1 MNEQT
6 PLARWQQNP
15 DGTWEPI
22 RTPSSTGQP
31 GEDGAPGV
39 QGPKGDTGATGAQ
52 GPKGDT
58 GAQGPQGATG
68 PTGPTG
74 ATGPQGPAGPTGPS
88 GASYLPYRYGQNLMW
103 DGSFEQPLVV
113 ETLRTNDAW
122 TASTFQPFQGTTC
135 AQVCGQVNTG
145 SERRLDLLTGV
156 GVNQPGNTRNS
167 AMAVSPGDVVTVEGR
182 VTRWNAGNPHPR
194 MTVSAYSYNAAG
206 TIITPYDP
214 SGTLDLS
221 NLSSGGWVF
230 FRAHLIV
237 PAGANYFMPCIK
249 VAADTSIGTGT
260 KAEYAVDMLS
270 VTLNT
275 PIIQPIG
282 TALPAATDVRDG
294 TLVIRYT

>member
-103 DGSFEQPLVV
+103 DGSFEQPNVV
-113 ETLRTNDAW
+113 ETIRQNDAW
-122 TASTFQPFQGTTC
+122 MTSTFQPFQGTTC
-135 AQVCGQVNTG
+135 AQVRGQTNT
-145 SERRLDLLTGV
+145 SVERRIDLVAGV
-156 GVNQPGNTRNS
+156 GVNR
-167 AMAVSPGDVVTVEGR
+167 PGDTCLSSLPVTPGDIVTVAGM
-182 VTRWNAGNPHPR
+182 VTRWNASNPHPAMR
-194 MTVSAYSYNAAG
+194 VSGYSYNAAG

-214 SGTLDLS
+214 VGSLDIS
-221 NLSSGGWVF
+221 NLSTGGWVP
-230 FRAHLIV
+230 FRAHMVV
-237 PAGANYFMPCIK
+237 PAGCNYFMPTIK

-260 KAEYAVDMLS
+260 NAEYAVDMLS
-270 VTLNT
+270 VTLNQ
-275 PIIQPIG
+275 PIIQPIT
-282 TALPAATDVRDG
+282 TALPDVNSVADG
-294 TLVIRYT
+294 TMIIRYT